1 MAHRVLAISE
11 RFGQP
16 SRQKLFRE
24 FLHDGYELF
33 VPESINKETLFREAK
48 SAKVIITGFEPVTE
62 ELIRAVPELCAVGR
76 MGTGVDMID
85 IPAATRAGIP
95 VLNSPG
101 SMRSDAIAEHAIMF
115 MLMLSRRPWLWGKT
129 AVNHN
134 ELMGATLG
142 IAGLGNIGRALARR
156 CAGFGMEILAHTRT
170 RGKFRP
176 EGFSVEETET
186 LEALLPRADYLVIAL
201 PLTEETRGLIGAKE
215 FRLMKDTAF
224 LLNVARG
231 AQVITD
237 DLVAAL
243 REEKLA
249 GAGLD
254 VTEPEPLPEGHP
266 LLDFPNVI
274 ISPHNSTHSE
284 GVMRR
289 SCQLL
294 CDNIRRAVEGERV
307 TSLANPE
314 VYG

>member
-16 SRQKLFRE
+16 NRQELFGE
-24 FLHDGYELF
+24 FLHEGYELF
-33 VPESINKETLFREAK
+33 VPESIDEVTILREAA
-48 SAKVIITGFEPVTE
+48 SAKVIITGFDPITE
-62 ELIRAVPELCAVGR
+62 ELIRAAPGLCAVGR

-101 SMRSDAIAEHAIMF
+101 SMRSDAIAEHAVTF

-142 IAGLGNIGRALARR
+142 IAGLGNIGRAVAQR
-156 CAGFGMEILAHTRT
+156 CAGFGMEIIAHTRT

-176 EGFSVEETET
+176 EGFSVEETDT
-186 LEALLPRADYLVIAL
+186 LEALLPRADYLLIAL

-215 FRLMKDTAF
+215 FGLMKDTAF
-224 LLNVARG
+224 LINVARG

-243 REEKLA
+243 RDEKLA

-266 LLDFPNVI
+266 LLGFPNAL
-274 ISPHNSTHSE
+274 ISPHNSSHSD

-294 CDNIRRAVEGERV
+294 CDNIRRAVEGKRV

>member
-11 RFGQP
+11 RFGQTN
-16 SRQKLFRE
+16 RQELFGE
-24 FLHDGYELF
+24 FLHEGYELF
-33 VPESINKETLFREAK
+33 VPESINEETILREAA
-48 SAKVIITGFEPVTE
+48 SAKVIITGFDPITE
-62 ELIRAVPELCAVGR
+62 ELIRAAPELCAVGR

-101 SMRSDAIAEHAIMF
+101 SMRSDAIAEHAVMF
-115 MLMLSRRPWLWGKT
+115 MLMLSRRPWFWGKT
-129 AVNHN
+129 ALNHN

-142 IAGLGNIGRALARR
+142 IAGLGNIGRAVAQR
-156 CAGFGMEILAHTRT
+156 CAGFGMEIIAHTRT
-170 RGKFRP
+170 RGKFQP
-176 EGFSVEETET
+176 EGFSVEETDT
-186 LEALLPRADYLVIAL
+186 LEALLPRADYLLIAL

-215 FRLMKDTAF
+215 FGLMKDTAF
-224 LLNVARG
+224 LINVARG
-231 AQVITD
+231 AQVITE

-243 REEKLA
+243 REGKLA

-266 LLDFPNVI
+266 LLGFPNAL
-274 ISPHNSTHSE
+274 ISPHNSSHSD
-284 GVMRR
+284 GVMRW